1 MFHTLC
7 WGVLPQVSEWFIH
20 SPSSSPASNMSF
32 PDLHS
37 QPLHSL
43 THVHTHT
50 PHTCIC
56 VHIDVHT
63 ERHKYMSHT
72 HTCTH
77 KHTHASTRIH
87 IHEHM
92 EKHVYVYM
100 CIETLECKHAYTE
113 TQAHT
118 CAYINT
124 YTYTHIQF
132 SSIQL
137 LSRVRLF
144 ATPWTAARQA
154 CLSITS
160 SQSLLRLTSIESVM
174 PSNQLILCRPLLL
187 PPSISPSI
195 RVFPNESVLRFRW
208 PQDWSF
214 SFSLSPSSEYSGPIS
229 HWSVVAFQY
238 GVSFS
243 AVNQL

>member
-1 MFHTLC
+1 
-7 WGVLPQVSEWFIH
+7 
-20 SPSSSPASNMSF
+20 MSF

-144 ATPWTAARQA
+144 ATPWTAAHQA
-154 CLSITS
+154 SLFITNS
-160 SQSLLRLTSIESVM
+160 RSLLKLISIESVM
-174 PSNQLILCRPLLL
+174 PSNHLIFWVMRPRPMFYPSHLL
-187 PPSISPSI
+187 SSPSLPALNLSQHQGLFK
-195 RVFPNESVLRFRW
+195 RVSSSHQVAKVLEF
-208 PQDWSF
+208 QLQHQSF
-214 SFSLSPSSEYSGPIS
+214 
-229 HWSVVAFQY
+229 Q
-238 GVSFS
+238 
-243 AVNQL
+243 